1 MTSIGRGRLLVACPA
16 PVVAKEMRAGRDL
29 HGLTQDAL
37 QMICPSGKTSRILLR
52 SCIWP
57 ASKSVAR
64 KLRFGQAFQRDL
76 GRPVCCAE
84 INRSACRAN
93 HRYNLSPSHPS
104 EGRFAIVTDAGWDAV
119 DAAASG
125 AKRVR
130 RAVSP
135 VSEHGAQDERRC
147 CVRQNRVVPT
157 PVAGAKLR
165 GGEVNPTGFDQP
177 LIRQRRRQD
186 EFVSGESAA

>member
-1 MTSIGRGRLLVACPA
+1 MTPIGRGRLLGACPA

-130 RAVSP
+130 RAASRR
-135 VSEHGAQDERRC
+135 ERTTARKMNDADAYGKT
-147 CVRQNRVVPT
+147 VWSRHPLLVPSCAEAAST
-157 PVAGAKLR
+157 
-165 GGEVNPTGFDQP
+165 QP
-177 LIRQRRRQD
+177 SLISR
-186 EFVSGESAA
+186 